1 VRRNICIFLA
11 TFFAVSI
18 YLHSAAEDKKNLAW
32 QTGTLI
38 DQSVS
43 LEDAGCAGNVC
54 GGTYH
59 RTHYKIAAG
68 NKIYIANRTG
78 SRLDIAVNMPIKF
91 AINGNTVY
99 LMDEKGKTHD
109 CHLEQERDV
118 AVAPTH
124 VQQDQSLTSADG
136 EATVALISSPD
147 GADINLDDSFVGNV
161 PATLK
166 LKPGRH
172 TIKLT
177 KTGYKDWSRE
187 ITALAGS
194 HVTLSATLEKQ

>member
-1 VRRNICIFLA
+1 MPRNICIFLA
-11 TFFAVSI
+11 IFFAVSV
-18 YLHSAAEDKKNLAW
+18 YLHSAAEDKKNLVW

-38 DQSVS
+38 DQSIS
-43 LEDAGCAGNVC
+43 LEDSGCAGNVC

-78 SRLDIAVNMPIKF
+78 SRLDIAVNAPIKF
-91 AINGNTVY
+91 AVNGNTVY
-99 LMDEKGKTHD
+99 LMDEKGRTHH
-109 CHLEQERDV
+109 CRLEQEQDA
-118 AVAPTH
+118 AVAATSEQP
-124 VQQDQSLTSADG
+124 DQSLSRADA
-136 EATVALISSPD
+136 EAIIALISTPD

-166 LKPGRH
+166 LKPGKH

-187 ITALAGS
+187 IMALAGS
-194 HVTLSATLEKQ
+194 HVTLSAALEKQ